1 MKGKRRVHYL
11 ELAKQGRGRKI
22 KAQHGRKFQ
31 ENDVNRELEKRGRVR
46 WSRISIWKFLTKAC
60 KENKGEEEETF
71 LLSWFKRE
79 ELQGTSLECE
89 MS

>member
-31 ENDVNRELEKRGRVR
+31 ENDVNRELEKRGRGR
-46 WSRISIWKFLTKAC
+46 WSQI
-60 KENKGEEEETF
+60 
-71 LLSWFKRE
+71 LS
-79 ELQGTSLECE
+79 
-89 MS
+89 